1 MAFTNSLLLSTDTL
15 SWYGLDLIFQ
25 IAKKLWYDG
34 IDLAMR
40 KNFDSRNVK
49 YVTKLSQ
56 EHELPISIIQVSA
69 DVSMKELNQAI
80 QLADALDC
88 KVITLNSPRI
98 FNFKSFSFIEKN
110 IWLYRKQNPTIQFA
124 IINPPKDNLFV
135 LPIPKFRFSSI
146 VDIIKTYH
154 CHVGLDIVHLDET
167 TLENDFMRKM
177 PNFIPY
183 ISTVYL
189 SDKSKTGTGHIP
201 LGDGEL
207 KLPSLLKKF
216 KQFEYAGFFSIKLCL
231 SKSELADMDK
241 IEIILK
247 KCRIYYKEYFQDLK
261 LD

>member
-1 MAFTNSLLLSTDTL
+1 M
-15 SWYGLDLIFQ
+15 
-25 IAKKLWYDG
+25 
-34 IDLAMR
+34 
-40 KNFDSRNVK
+40 
-49 YVTKLSQ
+49 
-56 EHELPISIIQVSA
+56 
-69 DVSMKELNQAI
+69 
-80 QLADALDC
+80 
-88 KVITLNSPRI
+88 
-98 FNFKSFSFIEKN
+98 
-110 IWLYRKQNPTIQFA
+110 
-124 IINPPKDNLFV
+124 
-135 LPIPKFRFSSI
+135 
-146 VDIIKTYH
+146 
-154 CHVGLDIVHLDET
+154 GLDIVHLDET